1 MTVTCPAAEDKRA
14 VLPSPFHALRMHCAC
29 TAGTAGILYVLLH
42 QLGTIKQLDSEAGSR
57 GSSGGY
63 MAAVRGTA
71 DALAAAA
78 LPSGNL
84 PTKMGDTEDV

>member
-1 MTVTCPAAEDKRA
+1 
-14 VLPSPFHALRMHCAC
+14 
-29 TAGTAGILYVLLH
+29 VLLH
-42 QLGTIKQLDSEAGSR
+42 QMGTIKQLDSEA

-71 DALAAAA
+71 DALAGTA

-84 PTKMGDTEDV
+84 PTKLGDTEDV